1 MTLNS
6 YNDSNFIKN
15 IAKIIF
21 SNAAI
26 LSSSILVGLFIPKL
40 MGIVQY
46 GYYKIFALYTV
57 YAALLHFGFIDG
69 VLLYYGGTPFNEL
82 NKKDLRTISKSFM
95 FFQLIISCI
104 LIISSQFIPILVY
117 RIIFTFIG
125 CYTFIFNMFTYFQLI
140 NQAVMDFG
148 FLAKMNLTQ
157 ALFTSGSVLSLFILI
172 KLGYLNKLNYYI
184 YIMVFLLN
192 YIFLFVNYV
201 RKYKIIIFGDRTSFK
216 QVLPNILTFFRI
228 GIPVTISYQIAS
240 LILNLDNQFISFFFN
255 TRTFGIYSFAY
266 SLISLTTTV
275 VTAISTVLFPYL
287 NRIDVKDAIKQ
298 YSTNVGYILILIY
311 FALLVYYPVHVFV
324 YWFLPEY
331 VPSLVYFRL
340 LLPGVG
346 ISSCISLII
355 FNYYKILNESKRYL
369 LFGIMILACAVIAN
383 YIVYLIFQ
391 TPYTIALA
399 SLFILFLWYML
410 NDSYLHVKYKMS
422 SDNHTIYML
431 VMIITF
437 EFITQL
443 NNYIFSFVI
452 YLILYGIITYTLENN
467 VCRKIFLQI
476 VQKK

>member
-1 MTLNS
+1 M
-6 YNDSNFIKN
+6 
-15 IAKIIF
+15 
-21 SNAAI
+21 
-26 LSSSILVGLFIPKL
+26 VGLFIPKL

-82 NKKDLRTISKSFM
+82 NKKDLRTISKFFM
-95 FFQLIISCI
+95 LFQLIIGCI
-104 LIISSQFIPILVY
+104 LIIGSQFIPILVY

-125 CYTFIFNMFTYFQLI
+125 CYIFIFNMFTYFQLI
-140 NQAVMDFG
+140 NQAVMDFS

-157 ALFTSGSVLSLFILI
+157 AIFTSGSVLLLFILI
-172 KLGYLNKLNYYI
+172 KLGYLNKLNYYV
-184 YIMVFLLN
+184 YIIFFLLN
-192 YIFLFVNYV
+192 YIFLLINYIK
-201 RKYKIIIFGDRTSFK
+201 KYKTIIFGKKTPFK

-287 NRIDVKDAIKQ
+287 NRIDVKDAVKQ
-298 YSTNVGYILILIY
+298 YSTNVGYILLLIY
-311 FALLVYYPVHVFV
+311 FALLVYYPVHIFV

-331 VPSLVYFRL
+331 IPSLVYFRL

-369 LFGIMILACAVIAN
+369 LFGIIVLACAVVIN
-383 YIVYLIFQ
+383 YIVYLVFQ
-391 TPYTIALA
+391 TPYAIALA

-410 NDSYLHVKYKMS
+410 NNGYLHMKYKIS

-431 VMIITF
+431 IMIIVF

-443 NNYIFSFVI
+443 NNYILSFMI
-452 YLILYGIITYTLENN
+452 YSILYGIITYALENK
-467 VCRKIFLQI
+467 VCRKIFSKLI
-476 VQKK
+476 KKI